1 MKGEP
6 IDPLWSQDVLLV
18 GDGREFELTEIL
30 AAGFLALC
38 PDADPA
44 FGTVVADEY
53 IENQRIDKR
62 NAAHWGWFFMLVGS
76 WSDELLAAK
85 NKQMTSHMVARR
97 LEQIHQDC
105 KQHVELI
112 ERQERERAL
121 CAARDRPSLGE

>member
-18 GDGREFELTEIL
+18 GDGREFELAEIL

-44 FGTVVADEY
+44 FGKVVADEY
-53 IENQRIDKR
+53 IEDQRIDKR
-62 NAAHWGWFFMLVGS
+62 NAAHWSWFFILVGS
-76 WSDELLAAK
+76 WGDELLAAK

-105 KQHVELI
+105 KQHVD

-121 CAARDRPSLGE
+121 CAARGRPALGE